1 MNRYLKEFLHRGLLF
16 GGFGPVVVGVIYVVL
31 QATVPDF
38 VLSGTEVCTA
48 IVSTYLLAFLQAGG
62 SVFNQIE
69 HWSPARSLLCHFGLL
84 YVAYVL
90 CYLVNTWIPFQAEVV
105 GIFTAVFVAGYFA
118 VWITVW
124 LIARATGKRLNRM
137 ISP

>member
-1 MNRYLKEFLHRGLLF
+1 MNKYLQIFLHRGLVF
-16 GGFGPVVVGVIYVVL
+16 GGFGPIVMAIVYAIL
-31 QATVPDF
+31 QHTLPDF
-38 VLSGTEVCTA
+38 SVSGTEACMA

-69 HWSPARSLLCHFGLL
+69 HWSPARSIGCHFGLL
-84 YVAYVL
+84 YIAYVL
-90 CYLVNTWIPFQAEVV
+90 CYLLNAWLPFKAEVIA
-105 GIFTAVFVAGYFA
+105 IFTVVFVAVYFV

-137 ISP
+137 LRT